1 MRTALSEWT
10 KLRTTASLWWT
21 TVLFIV
27 FGVGFIGVFAVL
39 AKKNQEAD
47 VPAVMALS
55 NVDDGIQP
63 IGLIIL
69 IIQAI
74 MVVTSEYRFNFIATT
89 FQTTPNRTYVAFIKW
104 LVYAVF
110 TAILTFLC
118 LVASL
123 SRVKGILP
131 DSPFKL
137 TDNDVVRLMW
147 ALPLEAVLVVT
158 FAMAVAWLV
167 RQTAGAV
174 SIVLIWYLVLES
186 LLVVVPKV
194 GPKIHGYL
202 PFVNLNAFYDKTD
215 VPDIAWGYNG
225 SLLYFIAWAVGLF
238 VIGVVLLNR
247 RDA

>member
-21 TVLFIV
+21 TALFIV

-47 VPAVMALS
+47 VPAVMELS

-123 SRVKGILP
+123 SIVKGILP

-137 TDNDVVRLMW
+137 TDDDAVRLMW

-158 FAMAVAWLV
+158 MAVAWLV

-174 SIVLIWYLVLES
+174 SIVLIWYLALES
-186 LLVVVPKV
+186 LLVYMPKV

-225 SLLYFIAWAVGLF
+225 SLLYFVAWAVGLF

>member
-47 VPAVMALS
+47 VPAVMAAS
-55 NVDDGIQP
+55 DAASGIQQ

-118 LVASL
+118 LVASI
-123 SRVKGILP
+123 SIVKGILP

-137 TDNDVVRLMW
+137 TDDDAVRLMW

-174 SIVLIWYLVLES
+174 SIVLIWYLALES
-186 LLVVVPKV
+186 LLVYMPKV

-225 SLLYFIAWAVGLF
+225 SLLYFVAWAVGLF

>member
-47 VPAVMALS
+47 VPAVMAAS
-55 NVDDGIQP
+55 DAASGIQQ

-123 SRVKGILP
+123 SIVKGILP

-137 TDNDVVRLMW
+137 TDDDAVRLMW

-174 SIVLIWYLVLES
+174 SIVLIWYLALES
-186 LLVVVPKV
+186 LLVYMPKV

-225 SLLYFIAWAVGLF
+225 SLLYFVAWAVGLF

>member
-47 VPAVMALS
+47 VPAVMAAS
-55 NVDDGIQP
+55 DAASGIQQ

-110 TAILTFLC
+110 AAILTFLC

-123 SRVKGILP
+123 SIAKGILP

-137 TDNDVVRLMW
+137 TDDDVVRLMW

-186 LLVVVPKV
+186 LLVIVPKV
-194 GPKIHGYL
+194 GPKIHGYM

-225 SLLYFIAWAVGLF
+225 SLFYFIAWAVGLF

>member
-110 TAILTFLC
+110 AAILTFLC

-123 SRVKGILP
+123 SIAKGILP

-186 LLVVVPKV
+186 LLVIVPKV
-194 GPKIHGYL
+194 GPKIHGYM
-202 PFVNLNAFYDKTD
+202 PFVNLNAFYTKTD

-225 SLLYFIAWAVGLF
+225 SLFYFIAWAVGLF

>member
-47 VPAVMALS
+47 VPAVMAAS
-55 NVDDGIQP
+55 DAASGIQQ

-110 TAILTFLC
+110 AAILTFL
-118 LVASL
+118 
-123 SRVKGILP
+123 R
-131 DSPFKL
+131 
-137 TDNDVVRLMW
+137 
-147 ALPLEAVLVVT
+147 
-158 FAMAVAWLV
+158 
-167 RQTAGAV
+167 
-174 SIVLIWYLVLES
+174 
-186 LLVVVPKV
+186 
-194 GPKIHGYL
+194 
-202 PFVNLNAFYDKTD
+202 AFQ
-215 VPDIAWGYNG
+215 
-225 SLLYFIAWAVGLF
+225 
-238 VIGVVLLNR
+238 
-247 RDA
+247 

>member
-21 TVLFIV
+21 TALFIV

-47 VPAVMALS
+47 VPAVMELS

-123 SRVKGILP
+123 SIAKGILP

-186 LLVVVPKV
+186 LLVIVPKV

-225 SLLYFIAWAVGLF
+225 SLFYFIAWAVGLF

>member
-104 LVYAVF
+104 WVYAVF
-110 TAILTFLC
+110 AAILTFLC

-123 SRVKGILP
+123 SIAKGILP

-174 SIVLIWYLVLES
+174 SIVLIWYLALES
-186 LLVVVPKV
+186 LLVIVPKV
-194 GPKIHGYL
+194 GPKIHGYM
-202 PFVNLNAFYDKTD
+202 PFVNLNAFYTKTD

-225 SLLYFIAWAVGLF
+225 SLFYFIAWAVGLF

>member
-69 IIQAI
+69 IIQTI

-123 SRVKGILP
+123 SIVKGILP

-137 TDNDVVRLMW
+137 TDDDAVRLMW

-158 FAMAVAWLV
+158 FAWPWHGWCVKPPV
-167 RQTAGAV
+167 RFP
-174 SIVLIWYLVLES
+174 LC
-186 LLVVVPKV
+186 
-194 GPKIHGYL
+194 
-202 PFVNLNAFYDKTD
+202 
-215 VPDIAWGYNG
+215 
-225 SLLYFIAWAVGLF
+225 
-238 VIGVVLLNR
+238 
-247 RDA
+247 

>member
-47 VPAVMALS
+47 VPAVMELS

-123 SRVKGILP
+123 SIVKGILP
-131 DSPFKL
+131 GSPFKL
-137 TDNDVVRLMW
+137 TDDDAVRLMW

-174 SIVLIWYLVLES
+174 SIVLIWYLALES
-186 LLVVVPKV
+186 LLVYMPKV

-225 SLLYFIAWAVGLF
+225 SLFYFIAWAVGLF

>member
-21 TVLFIV
+21 TALFIV

-39 AKKNQEAD
+39 IKKSQEAD
-47 VPAVMALS
+47 VPAVMPVTHAASL
-55 NVDDGIQP
+55 IQN
-63 IGLIIL
+63 GLIIL

-89 FQTTPNRTYVAFIKW
+89 FQASPNRTYVAFIKW

-110 TAILTFLC
+110 AAILTFLC

-123 SRVKGILP
+123 SIAKGILP

-147 ALPLEAVLVVT
+147 VLPLEAVLVVT
-158 FAMAVAWLV
+158 FAMGVAWLV

-174 SIVLIWYLVLES
+174 SIVLIWYLVLENR
-186 LLVVVPKV
+186 LLVIVPKV
-194 GPKIHGYL
+194 GPKIHGYM
-202 PFVNLNAFYDKTD
+202 PFVNFHAFYTKTD